1 MRILLVDGQ
10 SEGAS
15 RTAAMLREQGHDVAD
30 FCAGTPQPDPMA
42 AAKAIFGFDGTP
54 SRLAAAIAEFRPDC
68 VHVLNMHSTASPALG
83 RTARR
88 MGVRTL
94 WSLHDYRPLCPA
106 GECRTHD
113 GEVCEECIHGSRRVM
128 LKRCVDGRTFP
139 SFMALLASLYWDRGR
154 LEQCADV
161 FLTHSAFMR
170 SKLLEAGFPA
180 SRVEVLPAA
189 CPDYAGEVTDSR
201 EDFFCFAG
209 DLTPESGIETLAL
222 AALETGVEL
231 AVCGDGPLMERLRQI
246 AERGLRVSFYRA
258 EEAPEVFARA
268 KGAVVPSETYLCG
281 ADALALALCSGTPVV
296 ASAIGELTEAVN
308 PLNGVCFNP
317 GNREE
322 LEAILRDFDK
332 RHAFKHLRIAEEARR
347 IYSHTSFLRKLSDYY
362 SDSENYL

>member
-1 MRILLVDGQ
+1 MRILLVDGH
-10 SEGAS
+10 SEGIA
-15 RTAAMLREQGHDVAD
+15 RTAAMLREHGHDVAG
-30 FCAGTPQPDPMA
+30 FCAGNPQPDSA
-42 AAKAIFGFDGTP
+42 AATKAIFGLDGAP
-54 SRLAAAIAEFRPDC
+54 SRLAEAIAEFRPAC
-68 VHVLNMHSTASPALG
+68 VHVLNMHSTSSPALG
-83 RTARR
+83 RTARSL
-88 MGVRTL
+88 GVRTI

-113 GEVCEECIHGSRRVM
+113 GEVCEECIHGSRRVV
-128 LKRCVDGRTFP
+128 LKRCVDGRTLP
-139 SFMALLASLYWDRGR
+139 SFMALLTSLYWDRAR
-154 LEQCADV
+154 LEQCADI
-161 FLTHSAFMR
+161 FLTPSAFMR

-180 SRVEVLPAA
+180 SRVEVLPPL
-189 CPDYAGEVTDSR
+189 CPDYADDVADSR

-231 AVCGDGPLMERLRQI
+231 AVCGDGPMLERLHRI
-246 AERGLRVSFYRA
+246 AERGLRVSFHRA
-258 EEAPEVFARA
+258 DEAPAVFARA

-281 ADALALALCSGTPVV
+281 SDSLALALCSGTPVV

-332 RHAFKHLRIAEEARR
+332 RHAFKHLRIAEEARE